1 MALPSQKHTLNL
13 FRLRSP
19 ISGKVLRGQ
28 IFEAAVKWNIWQQ
41 LGLEKPRVGR
51 LVGAKGS
58 SSSPCPV
65 WLSESLWEGGHFI
78 FLPPFL
84 PE

>member
-1 MALPSQKHTLNL
+1 MALPFQKRTLSL

-19 ISGKVLRGQ
+19 IPGKVLRGQ
-28 IFEAAVKWNIWQQ
+28 IFDAAVKRNIWQQ
-41 LGLEKPRVGR
+41 LGLEEPRVGR
-51 LVGAKGS
+51 QVGVKGS
-58 SSSPCPV
+58 SCSPCPK
-65 WLSESLWEGGHFI
+65 WLCESLWEGGHFI